1 MPRIGNDVREV
12 QRHRDKD
19 EAGQGGCPAADHHEV
34 VAPDWGVKHQW
45 GLGVRVAL
53 ARKAWKS
60 STSPLYRNAKT
71 TVVEHIGKLD
81 SPHDRENVFLSRQSG
96 ALCRSGVSR
105 RQRAGELP

>member
-1 MPRIGNDVREV
+1 
-12 QRHRDKD
+12 
-19 EAGQGGCPAADHHEV
+19 
-34 VAPDWGVKHQW
+34 
-45 GLGVRVAL
+45 
-53 ARKAWKS
+53 
-60 STSPLYRNAKT
+60 LYRNAKT